1 MQINDLLSSAREIR
15 TVAATVANE
24 ILREELNAIA
34 CRFERLAFSADER
47 LEGDPP
53 PLDLQPPAN

>member
-15 TVAATVANE
+15 SVAATVANA

-34 CRFERLAFSADER
+34 ARFERLAFSADER